1 MAMTARGRIAAS
13 YLWALSPLF
22 TLGYAT
28 PITMGFAAARKR
40 SAGLWIATIP
50 YVALVTAMLA
60 TADSEDGTATDSV
73 FVVTWVLSWVGGTLH
88 ALAARLWV
96 FGLATPSSSLERAE
110 REARRR
116 RGLRAHASAFARDD
130 PQTALEMH
138 IGRPDLPRTFDDGGL
153 VDINHAPASVIA
165 TIPGITPEMAERIV
179 RLREDLQTFTSA
191 EEVSAMADL
200 PPHLTPTLA
209 EHTVYLN

>member
-1 MAMTARGRIAAS
+1 MARTAAS
-13 YLWALSPLF
+13 YAWALSPLL

-28 PITMGFAAARKR
+28 PITMGYAAARTK
-40 SAGLWIATIP
+40 SIVLWAATIP
-50 YVALVTAMLA
+50 YLALVTAMLA
-60 TADSEDGTATDSV
+60 TANSENGSTADSV
-73 FVVTWVLSWVGGTLH
+73 FVLTWTVSWLGGTLH
-88 ALAARLWV
+88 SLAIRRRV
-96 FGLATPSSSLERAE
+96 FGPTTPSRTLARAE
-110 REARRR
+110 REARDRR
-116 RGLRAHASAFARDD
+116 ALRARAAAIARDD
-130 PQTALEMH
+130 PRTALEMH